1 MAKSQKETMETAEGK
16 VTKTAESR
24 YTKEQILSSA
34 TFAGRRDILNVLLT
48 DGEEYTI
55 GKVNRIMD
63 DWLKKE
69 VK

>member
-1 MAKSQKETMETAEGK
+1 MARSQKETTETAEGK
-16 VTKTAESR
+16 VTKPAEGR
-24 YTKEQILSSA
+24 YTKEQILSSSA
-34 TFAGRRDILNVLLT
+34 FAGRRDILNVLLT
-48 DGEEYTI
+48 DGDEYTI